1 MRVLIADPVGPTRT
15 ALRGCLSRLG
25 FQDISEAGDGAEAW
39 GGISGENAP
48 GRKRA
53 QIVFADWDIPGV
65 SGYDL
70 LKKTRAGK
78 DTKKTLFILL
88 VDEEKREQIMAAV
101 QAGVDECVV
110 KPGTLDVLRGKL
122 LNLLQRSLA
131 AVKKGV
137 DEYMERMDLSAENPE
152 TEPERRAVA
161 SRFVKQALD
170 TGEVAPFS
178 LLPMMEAAKTLI
190 RFRMYP
196 EAERF
201 LRDVIARD
209 FSQADA
215 HQLLGHVLKAIGK
228 IPQSIKELEI
238 ALEKAP
244 DSGDTALKLGE
255 AYMKDGQMMKAVE
268 TLGRSVMLFARAS
281 MTSKQA
287 RGQNSLGKVKFDF
300 GDAENDALIRDEGI
314 KDMNK
319 AMELDPGLVAAC
331 YNLMVAYKKTGLA
344 SKAIEMFEKVSAM
357 EPKDAHGWLDMG
369 KVFLENDEQDKAV
382 FAFKKADQLSG
393 GVFEIYEDIS
403 TALYRH
409 KMHKEALR
417 YLDKAKKINPSDK
430 FVYNLCGVIHRV
442 LGDRYAAVNEYKM
455 AAQLDPDD
463 AGVIFNLGVAYFK
476 ASQED
481 KSLEYFK
488 RAKTLDPSLT
498 EADKYL
504 DMLEGGAA

>member
-1 MRVLIADPVGPTRT
+1 MRVLIADPVGATRA
-15 ALRGCLSRLG
+15 ALRGYLSRLG
-25 FQDISEAGDGAEAW
+25 FQDICEAGDGGEAW
-39 GGISGENAP
+39 GGISGESSP

-53 QIVFADWDIPGV
+53 EMVFADWDIPGL

-70 LKKTRAGK
+70 LKKTRSTK

-88 VDEEKREQIMAAV
+88 VDEEKREQIMAAA

-110 KPGTLDVLRGKL
+110 KPGTLDVLRDKL
-122 LNLLQRSLA
+122 MHLLLGRLA
-131 AVKKGV
+131 VVKKAL
-137 DEYMERMDLSAENPE
+137 DEYLDRMDLAAENPE
-152 TEPERRAVA
+152 TETERRAIA
-161 SRFVKQALD
+161 SRFVKQALNS
-170 TGEVAPFS
+170 GEVAPFS
-178 LLPMMEAAKTLI
+178 LLPMMEAARILI
-190 RFRMYP
+190 RFQMYP

-201 LRDVIARD
+201 LRDIIARD
-209 FSQADA
+209 FSEAEA
-215 HQLLGHVLKAIGK
+215 HQLLGHVLKASGK
-228 IPQSIKELEI
+228 IPQSITELEI

-268 TLGRSVMLFARAS
+268 TLARSVMLFARDS
-281 MTSKQA
+281 MTTKQA
-287 RGQNSLGKVKFDF
+287 LGQNFLGKVKFDF
-300 GDAENDALIRDEGI
+300 GDVENDTLIRDEGI
-314 KDMNK
+314 KDMSK

-331 YNLMVAYKKTGLA
+331 YNLMVAYKKTGLT

-357 EPKDAHGWLDMG
+357 EPKDARGWLDMG
-369 KVFLENDEQDKAV
+369 KAFLENDEHDRAV

-393 GVFEIYEDIS
+393 GVFEIYEEVA
-403 TALYRH
+403 TALYRS

-430 FVYNLCGVIHRV
+430 FVYNLSGVIHRI

-455 AAQLDPDD
+455 AAQLDPND

-476 ASQED
+476 TSQED
-481 KSLEYFK
+481 KSLEFFK
-488 RAKTLDPSLT
+488 RAKHLDPSLS

-504 DMLEGGAA
+504 EMLEGGAA

>member
-1 MRVLIADPVGPTRT
+1 MRLLIADPVGATRT
-15 ALRGCLSRLG
+15 ALRGYLSRLG

-39 GGISGENAP
+39 SEISGENAP

-53 QIVFADWDIPGV
+53 EIVFADWDIPGI

-78 DTKKTLFILL
+78 DTKKTLFVLL
-88 VDEEKREQIMAAV
+88 VDEEKREQIMAAA

-110 KPGTLDVLRGKL
+110 KPGTLDVLREKL
-122 LNLLQRSLA
+122 LNLLRRRLA
-131 AVKKGV
+131 VVKKDV
-137 DEYMERMDLSAENPE
+137 DEYLDRMNLSAENPE
-152 TEPERRAVA
+152 TESERKTIVL
-161 SRFVKQALD
+161 RFVKQALNAS
-170 TGEVAPFS
+170 EVAPFS
-178 LLPMMEAAKTLI
+178 LLPLMEAAKTLI
-190 RFRMYP
+190 RFQMYP
-196 EAERF
+196 EAEKL

-209 FSQADA
+209 FSEAEA
-215 HQLLGHVLKAIGK
+215 HQLLGHVLKASGK

-238 ALEKAP
+238 AMEKAP

-268 TLGRSVMLFARAS
+268 ALARSVMLFARDSLTA
-281 MTSKQA
+281 KQA
-287 RGQNSLGKVKFDF
+287 KGQNFLGKVKFDF

-319 AMELDPGLVAAC
+319 AMELDSGLVAAC
-331 YNLMVAYKKTGLA
+331 YNLMVAYKKTGLTT
-344 SKAIEMFEKVSAM
+344 KAIEMFERVSAM

-369 KVFLENDEQDKAV
+369 KAFLENDEQDKAV

-393 GVFEIYEDIS
+393 GVFEIYEDVA

-430 FVYNLCGVIHRV
+430 FVYNLSGVIHRI

-476 ASQED
+476 TSQED

-488 RAKTLDPSLT
+488 RAKVLDPSLT

-504 DMLEGGAA
+504 EMLEGGAA